1 MGDCEMTGLENV
13 KEALVD
19 VRDCGHL
26 ERFPVLGNKII
37 KAIEAIDADRH
48 APDCKTFRCYIASSD
63 CAECCLRS
71 DCFPNEQLIQQYAET
86 YASERC
92 AECRGIVK

>member
-48 APDCKTFRCYIASSD
+48 APAVKRSGAILRRLIALNVA
-63 CAECCLRS
+63 CV
-71 DCFPNEQLIQQYAET
+71 PT
-86 YASERC
+86 ASQTNS
-92 AECRGIVK
+92 